1 MVRISSTR
9 ETELVYYGD
18 KEYKWYP
25 KIRDEYIG
33 MNTSDTFVDTVN
45 ICNLYLKAILGD
57 YDGDQVGVK
66 GVFTEE
72 ANKEL
77 IKHLTTNKSNFIDIG
92 GINNRLSTNEAIQC
106 LYNLTLSLPG
116 TELKII

>member
-9 ETELVYYGD
+9 ETEHIFYGD

-33 MNTSDTFVDTVN
+33 MNTSDTFIDTVN
-45 ICNLYLKAILGD
+45 ISNLYLNAINGD

-66 GVFTEE
+66 GVYTKE
-72 ANKEL
+72 ANDEL
-77 IKHLTTNKSNFIDIG
+77 IKHITEDKSQYIDIS
-92 GINNRLSTNEAIQC
+92 GINIRTSHNEAIQC
-106 LYNLTLSLPG
+106 LYNLTLALPG
-116 TELKII
+116 TELRII